1 MTGSLATDA
10 PSSSVGDYLK
20 AVWEVAGASGE
31 AATTNEVAARL
42 SVSAA
47 SVSNMFV
54 RLQEMELVGYERYR
68 GAVLT
73 DLGRREALRLVRR
86 HRLIEAFLL
95 EHLSYSW
102 EEVHEEAERLEH
114 AVSDGFTERL
124 ADFLG
129 HPGRDPHGDPIPT
142 AAGALEPDDSFPVSE
157 AEAGQRVKVF
167 KVSDGQ
173 ASVLD
178 YFGER
183 GLVPG
188 KMLTIKEA
196 RKLDAVVTV
205 EDENG
210 KRFSF
215 GQPLA
220 DSLFVRVE
228 P

>member
-1 MTGSLATDA
+1 M
-10 PSSSVGDYLK
+10 
-20 AVWEVAGASGE
+20 WEVAGISGE
-31 AATTNEVAARL
+31 AAGTNEVAARL

-54 RLQEMELVGYERYR
+54 RLQEMGLVGYERYR

-73 DLGRREALRLVRR
+73 DRGKKEALRLVRR

-114 AVSDGFTERL
+114 AVSDEFTERL
-124 ADFLG
+124 AEFLG
-129 HPGRDPHGDPIPT
+129 HPGYDPHGDPIPT
-142 AAGALEPDDSFPVSE
+142 AKGTLEPDDSFPVSE
-157 AEAGQRVKVF
+157 AKAGQRVRIF
-167 KVSDGQ
+167 KVRDEE

-188 KMLTIKEA
+188 KLLMVREA

-205 EDENG
+205 EDEQG
-210 KRFSF
+210 GVHSF
-215 GQPLA
+215 GESLA
-220 DSLFVRVE
+220 RSIFVRDE